1 MIADVSP
8 ETMQNNNKE
17 ATSLKQWGVGGAF
30 NPEVFIQESNLS
42 K

>member
-8 ETMQNNNKE
+8 ETMQSNNKE
-17 ATSLKQWGVGGAF
+17 ATSLKQWVGAF